1 MIVEAKNLE
10 IRGVEERT
18 SKKSEE
24 EYLIVRVEDETGRA
38 YELLDRDVEN
48 MSAYKRGVECNL
60 TLDLRLGKY
69 TNVSIVKMDII
80 KV

>member
-1 MIVEAKNLE
+1 MIVEAKNIE
-10 IRGVEERT
+10 IRGVEEKQ
-18 SKKSEE
+18 SKKTEN

-48 MSAYKRGVECNL
+48 KECYKRGIQCDL

-69 TNVSIVKMDII
+69 SNLTIIKMDVH
-80 KV
+80 K

>member
-10 IRGVEERT
+10 IRGVEKRT
-18 SKKSEE
+18 SKKSEK

-48 MSAYKRGVECNL
+48 MSIYKRGVECDL

-69 TNVSIVKMDII
+69 TNVSIVKMNIH
-80 KV
+80 K

>member
-10 IRGVEERT
+10 IRGVEKRT

-69 TNVSIVKMDII
+69 TKVSIVKMDII

>member
-10 IRGVEERT
+10 IRGVEKRT

-60 TLDLRLGKY
+60 TLDLQLGKY

>member
-1 MIVEAKNLE
+1 MVVEAKNLE
-10 IRGVEERT
+10 IRGVEKRT

>member
-1 MIVEAKNLE
+1 MIVEARNLE
-10 IRGVEERT
+10 IRGVEKRT
-18 SKKSEE
+18 SKKSDG

>member
-10 IRGVEERT
+10 VRGVEKKT
-18 SKKSEE
+18 SKKSND

-38 YELLDRDVEN
+38 YELLDRDTEN
-48 MSAYKRGVECNL
+48 MSAYKRGVECDL

-69 TNVSIVKMDII
+69 TNVTIVKMAVH
-80 KV
+80 K

>member
-1 MIVEAKNLE
+1 MIIEARNLE
-10 IRGVEERT
+10 IRGVEKRA
-18 SKKSEE
+18 SKKSDG

>member
-10 IRGVEERT
+10 IRGVEKRT

-48 MSAYKRGVECNL
+48 MHVYKRGVECDL

-69 TNVSIVKMDII
+69 TNVSIVKMNIH
-80 KV
+80 K

>member
-1 MIVEAKNLE
+1 MKQKNLE
-10 IRGVEERT
+10 IRGVEKRT

-48 MSAYKRGVECNL
+48 MSIYKRGVECDL

-69 TNVSIVKMDII
+69 TNVSIVKMNIH
-80 KV
+80 K

>member
-10 IRGVEERT
+10 IRGVEKRT

-48 MSAYKRGVECNL
+48 MSVYKRGVECDL

-69 TNVSIVKMDII
+69 TNVSIVKMNTH
-80 KV
+80 K

>member
-10 IRGVEERT
+10 IRGVEKRT
-18 SKKSEE
+18 SKKSDG

-48 MSAYKRGVECNL
+48 MSVYRRGVECDL

-69 TNVSIVKMDII
+69 TNVSIVKMNIH
-80 KV
+80 K

>member
-10 IRGVEERT
+10 IRGVEKRT

-38 YELLDRDVEN
+38 YELLDCDVEN
-48 MSAYKRGVECNL
+48 MSIYKRGVECDL

-69 TNVSIVKMDII
+69 TNVSIVKMNIH
-80 KV
+80 K

>member
-10 IRGVEERT
+10 IRGVEKRT
-18 SKKSEE
+18 SKKSDG

-60 TLDLRLGKY
+60 TLDLQLGKY

>member
-10 IRGVEERT
+10 IRGVEKRT

-48 MSAYKRGVECNL
+48 MSAYKRGIECNL

>member
-10 IRGVEERT
+10 IRGVEKRT

-48 MSAYKRGVECNL
+48 MPIYKRGVECYL

-69 TNVSIVKMDII
+69 TNVSIVKMNTH
-80 KV
+80 K

>member
-1 MIVEAKNLE
+1 MIFEAKNLE
-10 IRGVEERT
+10 IRGVEKRT

-48 MSAYKRGVECNL
+48 MSIYKRGVECDL

-69 TNVSIVKMDII
+69 TNVSIVKMNTH
-80 KV
+80 K

>member
-10 IRGVEERT
+10 IRGVEKRT
-18 SKKSEE
+18 SKKSDG

>member
-10 IRGVEERT
+10 IRGVEKRT

-24 EYLIVRVEDETGRA
+24 EYLIVRVEYETGRA

>member
-1 MIVEAKNLE
+1 MIVEARNLE
-10 IRGVEERT
+10 IRGVEKRT
-18 SKKSEE
+18 SKKSDG
-24 EYLIVRVEDETGRA
+24 EYLIVRVEDETGKA

>member
-10 IRGVEERT
+10 IRGGEKRT

-48 MSAYKRGVECNL
+48 MSIYKRGVECDL

-69 TNVSIVKMDII
+69 TNVSIVKMNIH
-80 KV
+80 K

>member
-10 IRGVEERT
+10 IRGVEKRT

-48 MSAYKRGVECNL
+48 MPVYKRGVECDL
-60 TLDLRLGKY
+60 TLDIRLGKY
-69 TNVSIVKMDII
+69 TNVSIVKMNIH
-80 KV
+80 K

>member
-10 IRGVEERT
+10 IRGVEKRT
-18 SKKSEE
+18 SKKSND

-38 YELLDRDVEN
+38 YELLDRDAEN
-48 MSAYKRGVECNL
+48 MSAYKRGVECDL

-69 TNVSIVKMDII
+69 TNVSIVKMDIH
-80 KV
+80 K

>member
-1 MIVEAKNLE
+1 MIVEARNLE
-10 IRGVEERT
+10 IRGVEKRT
-18 SKKSEE
+18 SKKSDG
-24 EYLIVRVEDETGRA
+24 EYLIVRVEDGTGRA

>member
-1 MIVEAKNLE
+1 MIVEARNLE
-10 IRGVEERT
+10 ICGVEKRT
-18 SKKSEE
+18 SKKSDG

>member
-1 MIVEAKNLE
+1 MIFEARNLE
-10 IRGVEERT
+10 IRGVEKRT
-18 SKKSEE
+18 SKKSDG

>member
-1 MIVEAKNLE
+1 MKQKNLE
-10 IRGVEERT
+10 IRGVEKRT
-18 SKKSEE
+18 SKKTEE

>member
-1 MIVEAKNLE
+1 MIVEARNLE
-10 IRGVEERT
+10 IRGVEKRT
-18 SKKSEE
+18 SKKSDG

-48 MSAYKRGVECNL
+48 MSIYKRGVECDL

-69 TNVSIVKMDII
+69 TNVSIVKMNIH
-80 KV
+80 K